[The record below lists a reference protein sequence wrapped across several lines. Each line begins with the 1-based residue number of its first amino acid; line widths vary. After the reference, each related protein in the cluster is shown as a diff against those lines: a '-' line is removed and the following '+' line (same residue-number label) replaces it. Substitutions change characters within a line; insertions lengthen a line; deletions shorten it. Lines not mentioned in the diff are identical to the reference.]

1 MKVVGLINRIY
12 EGTQPK
18 HIRFDTEEW
27 FWGYDSYVPE
37 NFLNLSPDVQTSVSL
52 FQRYRLDYCLN
63 DEVEDLDNKEVKS
76 LKKEDIEAL
85 GYACGKIKKTFEN
98 GWNKALNNEP
108 LEDEDKDI
116 PLIPDDELW
125 SINGKKGIIED
136 ANTYSE
142 ISRDTAINYNFK
154 VLKEKINQVVEELN
168 RRNNE

>member
-63 DEVEDLDNKEVKS
+63 DEVEDLDNKEVKP

-116 PLIPDDELW
+116 PLIPDDELYELD
-125 SINGKKGIIED
+125 K
-136 ANTYSE
+136 
-142 ISRDTAINYNFK
+142 RDFIPLYKAIDYNFK
-154 VLKEKINQVVEELN
+154 VLQEKINQVVEELN

>member
-76 LKKEDIEAL
+76 LRKEDIEAL

-98 GWNKALNNEP
+98 GWNKAINNEP
-108 LEDEDKDI
+108 LEEDKDI
-116 PLIPDDELW
+116 PLIPDDELC
-125 SINGKKGIIED
+125 IFKGDSKEL
-136 ANTYSE
+136 
-142 ISRDTAINYNFK
+142 NYNFK
-154 VLKEKINQVVEELN
+154 VLEEKINQVVEEMN
-168 RRNNE
+168 RRNNG

>member
-116 PLIPDDELW
+116 PLIPDDELYELD
-125 SINGKKGIIED
+125 NDNRGCNERLAVD
-136 ANTYSE
+136 F
-142 ISRDTAINYNFK
+142 NFK

>member
-63 DEVEDLDNKEVKS
+63 DEVEDLDNKEVKP

-85 GYACGKIKKTFEN
+85 GYACGKIKKIFEN
-98 GWNKALNNEP
+98 GWNKAINNEP
-108 LEDEDKDI
+108 LEEDKDI
-116 PLIPDDELW
+116 PLIPDDELH
-125 SINGKKGIIED
+125 IIAD
-136 ANTYSE
+136 
-142 ISRDTAINYNFK
+142 RDFVPLDNAIDFNFK
-154 VLKEKINQVVEELN
+154 VLQEKINQVVEELN

>member
-116 PLIPDDELW
+116 PLIPDDELKDDYTQT
-125 SINGKKGIIED
+125 NLD
-136 ANTYSE
+136 F
-142 ISRDTAINYNFK
+142 NFR